1 MNDQV
6 NKVIAAILN
15 ADNIE
20 GGAKRGR
27 RRNSKSMN
35 THHAGGIM
43 GNIRYNSMHGGEAE
57 ESTSNNGLNGG
68 SCGAPHYDRYLNGG
82 ESNASEANVVDVT
95 PEPVVPVEAPAA
107 DLSGGR
113 SKKRSKRRGSL
124 PPALRKNQE
133 KVMKIYKE
141 MKKRYP
147 NVPGNEL
154 MKRAMKAAKRSK

>member
-27 RRNSKSMN
+27 RRKSMN
-35 THHAGGIM
+35 THHAGGIA
-43 GNIRYNSMHGGEAE
+43 GNIRYNTMHGGENE
-57 ESTSNNGLNGG
+57 EGLSGG
-68 SCGAPHYDRYLNGG
+68 ACGAPQFDRYLQGG
-82 ESNASEANVVDVT
+82 NTEATVADVT
-95 PEPVVPVEAPAA
+95 PTPVVPVEAPAA

-124 PPALRKNQE
+124 PPALRRNQE
-133 KVMKIYKE
+133 KVMKIYRE

-154 MKRAMKAAKRSK
+154 MKRAMKSAKRSK